1 MFENFTDRA
10 RTVFVLAN
18 QQAHLFNVEGDYL
31 TPEHVALGLFK
42 EGTANAI
49 SVLKNLGVNIHVLNA
64 VIDKSINRGPDR
76 IMMGKL
82 PLHPRTKTVVECSIE
97 ESRMMGHHYVG
108 TEHILIG
115 LMRETESALRK
126 FMLSIDMSVD
136 VVRAEIHKLL
146 KQQDDADVSEAER
159 ILSDS
164 DTKVRPFHPS
174 GKILSIRDC
183 FAASAMQGI
192 VSQARPVDDA
202 SADKWISHVCRL
214 SYRIADGM
222 IIARESV
229 ALPPVK

>member
-10 RTVFVLAN
+10 RMVFVLAN

-64 VIDKSINRGPDR
+64 VIDRGPDR

-174 GKILSIRDC
+174 GKI
-183 FAASAMQGI
+183 
-192 VSQARPVDDA
+192 
-202 SADKWISHVCRL
+202 SHVCRL